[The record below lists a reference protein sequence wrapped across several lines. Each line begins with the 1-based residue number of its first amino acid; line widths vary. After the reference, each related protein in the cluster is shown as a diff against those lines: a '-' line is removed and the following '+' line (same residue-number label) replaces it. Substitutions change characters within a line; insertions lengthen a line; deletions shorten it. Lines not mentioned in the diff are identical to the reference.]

1 VEIVELSAA
10 EARGAA
16 AELGR
21 LLLDAHASNMALGL
35 AGPPSTGRG
44 SSACGCCG

>member
-16 AELGR
+16 AELG
-21 LLLDAHASNMALGL
+21 LLDAHASNMAPDL